1 MMEQLSSGTFLGKNK
16 INYHLSGIILSET
29 VYHAAVSEDWHHHAN
44 PHCSLVLEGGNLE
57 HRRFSQQEVL
67 PGKLVRYA
75 AGEEHRN
82 LLTLH
87 PSRNLN
93 LEVEP
98 AFWRAYGLPESSWD
112 SLPEHALQ
120 LAILNLY
127 KECTLLPGHDTLAHA
142 ILLQHWGAPVKA
154 GKGTPAWVAQLQQLL
169 HDRWDAPL
177 SLHLLAEEIGIHPV
191 TLSKYFPV
199 YFHGTMAEYLRKI
212 KVGKSLA
219 LVRDKKQSLT
229 AIALQCG
236 FFDQSHFIRNF
247 KQYTGYLPGA
257 FRKL

>member
-1 MMEQLSSGTFLGKNK
+1 MMEQLGSGTFLGKNK
-16 INYHLSGIILSET
+16 VNYHLSGIILSET
-29 VYHAAVSEDWHHHAN
+29 VYHAAVSEEWHHHAN

-75 AGEEHRN
+75 SGEEHRN
-82 LLTLH
+82 LQTLH

-98 AFWRAYGLPESSWD
+98 AFWRTYGLPESSWD

-120 LAILNLY
+120 LAVLNLY
-127 KECTLLPGHDTLAHA
+127 KECTLLPGHDTLAHT
-142 ILLQHWGAPVKA
+142 ILLQHWGPPVRA
-154 GKGTPAWVAQLQQLL
+154 GKGTPSWVARLQQLL

-177 SLHLLAEEIGIHPV
+177 SLNLLAEEIGIHPV

-199 YFHGTMAEYLRKI
+199 YFQGTMAEYLRKI

>member
-1 MMEQLSSGTFLGKNK
+1 MEQLGSGTFLGKNK
-16 INYHLSGIILSET
+16 VNYHLSGIILSET
-29 VYHAAVSEDWHHHAN
+29 VYHAAVSEGWHHHAN
-44 PHCSLVLEGGNLE
+44 PHCSLVLDGGNLE
-57 HRRFSQQEVL
+57 HRRYRQQEVL

-75 AGEEHRN
+75 SFEEHRN
-82 LLTLH
+82 LQTLH

-98 AFWRAYGLPESSWD
+98 AFFEAYGLSEITWE

-120 LAILNLY
+120 LAILQLC
-127 KECTLLPGHDTLAHA
+127 KERARLPEEATLAHS
-142 ILLQHWGAPVKA
+142 ILLQHWGPPVKT
-154 GKGTPAWVAQLQQLL
+154 GKGTPVWVHRLRQLL
-169 HDRWDAPL
+169 HDRWDMPL
-177 SLHLLAEEIGIHPV
+177 SLDALAAEIDMHPV
-191 TLSKYFPV
+191 SLSKYFPL
-199 YFHGTMAEYLRKI
+199 YFKGTIGEYLRKI

-219 LVRDKKQSLT
+219 LVRDNKQSLT
-229 AIALQCG
+229 GIALQCG